1 MSKKKKSGNQDL
13 LVKSIILA
21 TAALNL
27 IKSVV
32 DLIMKLHE

>member
-1 MSKKKKSGNQDL
+1 MSKKKNSGNQDKTL
-13 LVKSIILA
+13 KLIILA

-32 DLIMKLHE
+32 DLIVRLHE